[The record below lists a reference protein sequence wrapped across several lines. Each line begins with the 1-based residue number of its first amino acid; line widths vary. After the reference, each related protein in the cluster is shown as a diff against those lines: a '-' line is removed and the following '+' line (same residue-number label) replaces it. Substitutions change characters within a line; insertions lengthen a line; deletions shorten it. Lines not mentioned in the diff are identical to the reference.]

1 MNKSKGKNETNKKI
15 MDKFNDSFLEENKV
29 IFKKYKPLKI
39 IGKGAFGKIYS
50 TIRLKDKSIFAMK
63 TERKNY
69 LKKILETE
77 AYFLFLLQGFGIPKL
92 ITFGHSKNYSIL
104 IETLLDK
111 SLHDIFIKTRKPCDL
126 KNLCLIAIQLI
137 ERLEFIHSKNIIYCD
152 VKPENFMIG
161 IKDPNVIYIVDFGLC
176 KKYRS
181 SKTGKHIL
189 PRTTK
194 KLYGTLKY
202 CSVNVLKG
210 KEQSRRDDLISLA
223 YVLIFLNKR
232 NLPWTSDYES
242 LNERTYF
249 ELVMTKLSNA
259 GGDLFKN
266 IPEELADYVKYCEK
280 LKFEEDP
287 NYNYMKGFFL
297 KILNRSNLN
306 INKINFSWIDPNDK
320 SIKTLPR
327 VRSSSRNRILKNLEN
342 RRLIRNKI
350 NSLEQIN
357 KYKNNSAKNKD
368 IIKNKSTLN
377 HFGNLSNNF
386 NNNITNISIENH
398 SNVNYNLT
406 QTEKTNLINYINSYT
421 NDKKMVKSKI
431 KIRNIINPNI
441 KIKKKMFKINNSD
454 VNDNIFRMKK
464 NMNSQKNIYVNY
476 NFFNL
481 GNERN
486 NSITNNIINN
496 EHNFKFNKMILNI
509 YKRNI
514 IYKPKMAFIN
524 VNNNRKYSSNSITD
538 RKNIENNNIPCRNLE
553 YKYASVLSNKQINNN
568 LYNLYINNSKLYKMK
583 RKDCDNNKNDIIN
596 NRKYYSITTI
606 NKSNSK
612 SKKKILTIH
621 IPNIYNKSN
630 NFI

>member
-242 LNERTYF
+242 LNERTHF

-406 QTEKTNLINYINSYT
+406 QTENTNLINYINSYT
-421 NDKKMVKSKI
+421 NDKKMVKSKN

-486 NSITNNIINN
+486 NSITNNINN
-496 EHNFKFNKMILNI
+496 SEHNFKFNKMILNI

-568 LYNLYINNSKLYKMK
+568 LYNSYINNSKLYKMK

-596 NRKYYSITTI
+596 NREYYSITTI

>member
-1 MNKSKGKNETNKKI
+1 
-15 MDKFNDSFLEENKV
+15 
-29 IFKKYKPLKI
+29 
-39 IGKGAFGKIYS
+39 
-50 TIRLKDKSIFAMK
+50 
-63 TERKNY
+63 
-69 LKKILETE
+69 
-77 AYFLFLLQGFGIPKL
+77 
-92 ITFGHSKNYSIL
+92 
-104 IETLLDK
+104 
-111 SLHDIFIKTRKPCDL
+111 
-126 KNLCLIAIQLI
+126 
-137 ERLEFIHSKNIIYCD
+137 
-152 VKPENFMIG
+152 
-161 IKDPNVIYIVDFGLC
+161 
-176 KKYRS
+176 
-181 SKTGKHIL
+181 
-189 PRTTK
+189 
-194 KLYGTLKY
+194 
-202 CSVNVLKG
+202 
-210 KEQSRRDDLISLA
+210 
-223 YVLIFLNKR
+223 
-232 NLPWTSDYES
+232 
-242 LNERTYF
+242 
-249 ELVMTKLSNA
+249 MTKSTNA
-259 GGDLFKN
+259 GGALFKN

-406 QTEKTNLINYINSYT
+406 QTENTNLINYINSYT
-421 NDKKMVKSKI
+421 NDKKMVKSKN

-486 NSITNNIINN
+486 NSITNNINN
-496 EHNFKFNKMILNI
+496 SEHNFKFNKMILNI

-538 RKNIENNNIPCRNLE
+538 RKNIENNNIPCRNLK

-568 LYNLYINNSKLYKMK
+568 LYNSYINNSKLYKMK
-583 RKDCDNNKNDIIN
+583 RKDCDNNKNDIVN
-596 NRKYYSITTI
+596 
-606 NKSNSK
+606 SNSF
-612 SKKKILTIH
+612 KIIL
-621 IPNIYNKSN
+621 
-630 NFI
+630 F